1 MSKANPEVQVK
12 RIIGP
17 ATPDLFANNS
27 ASSLRESFSKGA
39 GTDAVRSE
47 QPDQKG
53 TRVEHPFDFAAVGQF
68 KNANPYHSTC
78 LEAKVA
84 ATTGINFHDAKKKIL
99 VKDDEGNIVGEKWKK
114 QETKVAK
121 KTRGLSNGPFISEL
135 NAACEDFWN
144 VSVGYLEVVR
154 EKPGGKITGLHHLA
168 ARRVWKF
175 LEEDGVNYH
184 YEIDAEGHGTN
195 RRFAA
200 FGDSVEF
207 LKRNKQVLGLGDTT
221 VADRMDQRVSEVI
234 CFRQPSSQS
243 KHYSIPDWV
252 SAVQPIELIQCILQY
267 KFDFFQN
274 RGVPEFMLFITGQHV
289 DDEQWEAIEK
299 ALQANMGLGNSH
311 KTVAINLSNSEV
323 KVQVEKLAMDNK
335 LEDEINASSDPLALM
350 IVSAH
355 RVPPL
360 LAGIQIPGKLGAT
373 NELPNALM
381 AFQKLVIDSAQTIFQ
396 ETLGLTLGD
405 STEGI
410 RGLTMDD
417 FAFSS
422 ILDEFD
428 LNKMDTMSRMRT
440 PAAGGERDLDEGL
453 RE

>member
-1 MSKANPEVQVK
+1 MSETTQTTQVK
-12 RIIGP
+12 KIVGP
-17 ATPDLFANNS
+17 ATPDLFSNNS
-27 ASSLRESFSKGA
+27 AKTLRESFAKGS
-39 GTDAVRSE
+39 GNSAVPSS
-47 QPDQKG
+47 QPEQKG
-53 TRVEHPFDFAAVGQF
+53 TRIEHPFDFNAVGQF

-78 LEAKVA
+78 IETKVA
-84 ATTGINFHDAKKKIL
+84 ATTGINFHDAK
-99 VKDDEGNIVGEKWKK
+99 EKVPQEDGSYLWKK
-114 QETKVAK
+114 KESKVSK
-121 KTRGLSNGPFISEL
+121 KTRGMCNGPFISEL
-135 NAACEDFWN
+135 NATCEDFWN
-144 VSVGYLEVVR
+144 VSVGYLEIVR
-154 EKPGGKITGLHHLA
+154 ESAGGPVTGIHHLP

-175 LEEDGVNYH
+175 LESDGVNFH
-184 YEIDAEGHGTN
+184 WEIDAEGHGTTQ
-195 RRFAA
+195 RFAS
-200 FGDSVEF
+200 FGDSVAF
-207 LKRNKQVLGLGDTT
+207 IDRNKQALRLGDGTG
-221 VADRMDQRVSEVI
+221 RVSEVI

-252 SAVQPIELIQCILQY
+252 SAVQPIELIQCMLQY

-274 RGVPEFMLFITGQHV
+274 RGVPEFMLFITGQQI
-289 DDEQWEAIEK
+289 DEETWESIEN
-299 ALQANMGLGNSH
+299 ALKANMGLGNSH
-311 KTVAINLSNSEV
+311 KTVAINLSNPEV
-323 KVQVEKLAMDNK
+323 NIQIEKLAMDNK
-335 LEDEINASSDPLALM
+335 LEDEINASSDPLAQM

-405 STEGI
+405 TGDGI
-410 RGLTMDD
+410 RGLSMED

-440 PAAGGERDLDEGL
+440 PAVSAASEGRDLDEGV